1 VVGSQWS
8 VVGSQLLVVSSQGP
22 EFGFDYSIA
31 WRVVAIRLT
40 LAFFSATLRPV
51 LRKWNYLQSGDRMK
65 PRVFVSRMI
74 PDEGL
79 NLIRAECEMDLWQGE
94 LPPPHDVLLAQ
105 VRDKDGLLSL
115 LTDKIDSA
123 LMDMNPRLKVVSNMA
138 VGYDNIDIKAATE
151 RGLPVGNTPGV
162 LTDTTAD
169 FAFTLLMAAAR
180 RVVEGADYARAGKWK
195 TWGPKLLT
203 GQDVHGAT
211 LGIVGFG
218 RIGQGMARRASG
230 FDMRVL
236 YHDVSRREDLE
247 KPMGVVYADMETL
260 LAQSDFIT
268 IHTDLNDQTR
278 HMFNAG
284 AFAKMKPSAILINTA
299 RGPIVDPDAL
309 NHALKNGKLRA
320 AALDVTEPEPIP
332 ADSPLLTLPNCL
344 IVPHIASA
352 SVATRAKMAE
362 MAAYNLLSG
371 LSGARLPTCVN
382 PEVYERGIRK

>member
-1 VVGSQWS
+1 M
-8 VVGSQLLVVSSQGP
+8 
-22 EFGFDYSIA
+22 
-31 WRVVAIRLT
+31 
-40 LAFFSATLRPV
+40 RP
-51 LRKWNYLQSGDRMK
+51 K
-65 PRVFVSRMI
+65 VFVSRII

-94 LPPPHDVLLAQ
+94 LPPPHDVLLAHIH
-105 VRDKDGLLSL
+105 DKEGLLSL
-115 LTDKIDSA
+115 LTDKIDA
-123 LMDMNPRLKVVSNMA
+123 ELMDKNPQLRVVSNMA

-151 RGLPVGNTPGV
+151 RGLPIGNTPGV

-169 FAFTLLMAAAR
+169 FAFTLMMAAAR
-180 RVVEGADYARAGKWK
+180 RVVEGANYARAGKWK

-218 RIGQGMARRASG
+218 RIGQGMAKRASG
-230 FDMRVL
+230 FDMHVI
-236 YHDVSRREDLE
+236 YHDVYRREDLE
-247 KPMGVVYADMETL
+247 KSMGVTYADMDTL
-260 LAQSDFIT
+260 LAQSDFVT
-268 IHTDLNDQTR
+268 IHTDLNEQTK
-278 HMFNAG
+278 HMFNAD
-284 AFAKMKPSAILINTA
+284 AFSKMKRSAILINTA

-309 NHALKNGKLRA
+309 SHALEQGDIRA

-352 SVATRAKMAE
+352 SIATRAKMAE
-362 MAAYNLLSG
+362 MAARNLLAG
-371 LSGARLPTCVN
+371 LNGERLPTCVN